1 MSGLL
6 AMSVLTRREFLRL
19 ARQPSRLIATLGTAA
34 LLWAFLAGGFADALN
49 PPDQPRYAL
58 FLLPGMAMMVVTF
71 GAIFGAIALIQD
83 RHSGFLQSVLASPA
97 PAWSIVASRLLA
109 VGLIAGAQA
118 ALVLGASPFLGARSG
133 LIGFTLAALGA
144 FLGAI
149 GVGGLSLALAWKVD
163 STEGFHGVMN
173 IVLLPMW
180 LLSGAFFPADSAHP
194 ALRAAMAVN
203 PLRWTTDAVRA
214 ALDGGRVDT
223 RAWIGALGFALA
235 SSVFAWIAMGLA
247 IQRRTRPAPGALS

>member
-6 AMSVLTRREFLRL
+6 AMWTLTQREFRRFH
-19 ARQPSRLIATLGTAA
+19 RQPSRLIATLGTAA

-49 PPDQPRYAL
+49 RDDQPHYAL

-118 ALVLGASPFLGARSG
+118 ALVLGAAPFLGARPG
-133 LIGFTLAALGA
+133 VIGFALAALGV
-144 FLGAI
+144 FLGAV

-173 IVLLPMW
+173 IILMPMW
-180 LLSGAFFPADSAHP
+180 LLSGAFFSADSAHP

-214 ALDGGRVDT
+214 AIDGGRVET
-223 RAWIGALGFALA
+223 RAWMGAVGFALA
-235 SSVFAWIAMGLA
+235 SAVFAWVAMGLA
-247 IQRRTRPAPGALS
+247 IQRRTRPSSGATA

>member
-6 AMSVLTRREFLRL
+6 AMSTLTRREFLRF
-19 ARQPSRLIATLGTAA
+19 ARQPSRVIATLGTAA
-34 LLWAFLAGGFADALN
+34 LLWAFLAGGFADALSRDEQ
-49 PPDQPRYAL
+49 PDYAL

-97 PAWSIVASRLLA
+97 PAWSIVGSRLLA

-118 ALVLGASPFLGARSG
+118 ALVLSAAPLLGASPGPSGFALAAIGTFLGAV
-133 LIGFTLAALGA
+133 
-144 FLGAI
+144 

-173 IVLLPMW
+173 IVLMPMW
-180 LLSGAFFPADSAHP
+180 LLSGAFFSAESAHP
-194 ALRAAMAVN
+194 ALRAAMNIN

-214 ALDGGRVDT
+214 ALDGGRADA
-223 RAWIGALGFALA
+223 RAWIIALGFAAA
-235 SSVFAWIAMGLA
+235 SSLFAWIAMGLA
-247 IQRRTRPAPGALS
+247 IQRRNRPAPGANS